1 MDVSSAASIQ
11 KANYVSEVY
20 WPKFSDRRTYGTWEK
35 DERNNDIRKRVR
47 IKIEEM
53 LNQYSYSLGLE
64 KRSGTGQNY
73 NKV

>member
-1 MDVSSAASIQ
+1 M
-11 KANYVSEVY
+11 E
-20 WPKFSDRRTYGTWEK
+20 PGEK

-64 KRSGTGQNY
+64 KEAELDRIITKY
-73 NKV
+73 EAFHL

>member
-1 MDVSSAASIQ
+1 MKSIGQ
-11 KANYVSEVY
+11 SFLIEGLMEPGK
-20 WPKFSDRRTYGTWEK
+20 K

-53 LNQYSYSLGLE
+53 LKTNTVTVWDWK